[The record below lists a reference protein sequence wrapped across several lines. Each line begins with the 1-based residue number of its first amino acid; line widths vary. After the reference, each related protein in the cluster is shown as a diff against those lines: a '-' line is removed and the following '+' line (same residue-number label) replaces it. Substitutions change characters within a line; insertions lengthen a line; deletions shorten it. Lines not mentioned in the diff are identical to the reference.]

1 MEICRLE
8 HIHKDYRMGEIVTPL
23 KDISL
28 TVNSGDFIAIEGPS
42 GIGKSTLL
50 YVMGTLL
57 KSDEGDYF
65 FEGKDVSKLSDREKS
80 VLRAKKIGFLFQ
92 DSTMLQALTLRE
104 NLAFSQSIGEKTD
117 SHRID
122 ALLERFELKDRE
134 NFFPFQLSGGQR
146 RRAMAAR
153 ALIHKPQLIL
163 ADEPT
168 NDLDEHWAEEIICIL
183 KEQAAQGA
191 AVVMVT
197 HNPLFAGQADRRYRL
212 ENGLLINVMDENK
225 EDPKHENETV

>member
-1 MEICRLE
+1 MEICNLE

-28 TVNSGDFIAIEGPS
+28 TVQEGDFIAVEGPS

-57 KSDEGDYF
+57 KPDDGSYSFQGQDVLAYSDAQ
-65 FEGKDVSKLSDREKS
+65 KSDF
-80 VLRAKKIGFLFQ
+80 RAKQIGFLFQ
-92 DSTMLQALTLRE
+92 DSTMIQALTLRE
-104 NLAFSQSIGEKTD
+104 NLLFTQGVGGKKDKAQVDE
-117 SHRID
+117 
-122 ALLERFELKDRE
+122 LLYRFGLEDRAD
-134 NFFPFQLSGGQR
+134 FFPHQLSGGQR

-153 ALIHKPQLIL
+153 ALIHNPKLIL

-168 NDLDEHWAEEIICIL
+168 NDLDEHWSEEIIKIL
-183 KEQAAQGA
+183 KEQTQKGT

-197 HNPLFAGQADRRYRL
+197 HNSRWAELATRRLRL
-212 ENGLLINVMDENK
+212 EDGVLVDITD
-225 EDPKHENETV
+225 